1 MGARRGAFFAGLI
14 AAIWLLWP
22 ATASVQTT
30 AADALFNDQVLH
42 RAGSLNPLEGPGDG
56 PRTLLERTS
65 SCPAVLT

>member
-30 AADALFNDQVLH
+30 AADALFDDQVLH
-42 RAGSLNPLEGPGDG
+42 SVDL
-56 PRTLLERTS
+56 
-65 SCPAVLT
+65 